1 MTRTL
6 RRIGPALAL
15 AFTLLLAPAAA
26 SAQQGGAQVPAA
38 GAPTSLA
45 ARPASLSELSA
56 GAALAHLPAPTNM
69 VSSQKSLSRHL
80 LVGSSIGAVA
90 GAAFG
95 LWVISM
101 ADCGGSNCTQ
111 QRVLGVAGLA
121 AGGAAIGALG
131 GGLVYL
137 VRR

>member
-26 SAQQGGAQVPAA
+26 SAQQGGARIPAA

-45 ARPASLSELSA
+45 ARPATLSELSA

-69 VSSQKSLSRHL
+69 LSSQKSLSRHL
-80 LVGSSIGAVA
+80 LVGSSIGAAA
-90 GAAFG
+90 GAA
-95 LWVISM
+95 
-101 ADCGGSNCTQ
+101 
-111 QRVLGVAGLA
+111 
-121 AGGAAIGALG
+121 
-131 GGLVYL
+131 
-137 VRR
+137 